1 MIIQYQS
8 KVNEV
13 MISPKVRANRTKRSN
28 ILSNPQVNEKKPYL
42 LTRMR
47 RKSMVAYSTIAKIL
61 KPPLANKPD

>member
-8 KVNEV
+8 KINEV
-13 MISPKVRANRTKRSN
+13 MISPKVRTNRTKLSN

-42 LTRMR
+42 LTMR